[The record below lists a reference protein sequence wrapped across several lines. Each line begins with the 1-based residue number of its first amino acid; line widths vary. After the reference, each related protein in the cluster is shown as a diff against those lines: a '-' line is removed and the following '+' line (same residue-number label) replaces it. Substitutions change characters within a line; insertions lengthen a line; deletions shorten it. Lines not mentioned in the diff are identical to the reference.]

1 MCALAA
7 PPAARTGGDEILT
20 VVYSS
25 AYNGYV
31 RPVLPDGSFKPEA
44 YAFGEGEHAG
54 GVARDQSI
62 EDYSFARLARLL
74 TPYLARENYRPS
86 QSSAGTDLL
95 IVVHW
100 GATTPYDS
108 GSYGDTLSS
117 LQAAMVP
124 LQKFGGPPAP
134 GTTTRGS
141 QPSVG
146 SSNAYRQQ
154 LTSQVDG
161 ALAVL
166 NLQNRLRDRADANT
180 AALLGYLPAMSQ
192 VSEAQRF
199 GGLGTLYHDLI
210 SDVEEGRYYVILAAY
225 DFQRAWKQKQLKLLW
240 VTRVS
245 IRAHGNRFD
254 DGVEAMIRSAAR
266 YLGQTSP
273 GLIRQ
278 RVSEGRVDVGEPKVI
293 GVVPDAGR

>member
-1 MCALAA
+1 
-7 PPAARTGGDEILT
+7 
-20 VVYSS
+20 
-25 AYNGYV
+25 
-31 RPVLPDGSFKPEA
+31 
-44 YAFGEGEHAG
+44 
-54 GVARDQSI
+54 
-62 EDYSFARLARLL
+62 
-74 TPYLARENYRPS
+74 
-86 QSSAGTDLL
+86 
-95 IVVHW
+95 
-100 GATTPYDS
+100 
-108 GSYGDTLSS
+108 
-117 LQAAMVP
+117 
-124 LQKFGGPPAP
+124 
-134 GTTTRGS
+134 
-141 QPSVG
+141 
-146 SSNAYRQQ
+146 
-154 LTSQVDG
+154 
-161 ALAVL
+161 L